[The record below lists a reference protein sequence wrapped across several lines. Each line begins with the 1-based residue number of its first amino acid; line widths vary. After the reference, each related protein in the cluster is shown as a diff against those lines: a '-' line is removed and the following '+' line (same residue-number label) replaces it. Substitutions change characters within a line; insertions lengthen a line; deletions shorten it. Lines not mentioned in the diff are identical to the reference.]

1 MKMPAWSV
9 RIRVHEC
16 GRARD
21 SRSAEVDACE
31 PIDLQKLKTVS
42 ADDVDYTTGKSIED
56 QNLDLKEFDRKYL
69 KDK

>member
-1 MKMPAWSV
+1 M
-9 RIRVHEC
+9 
-16 GRARD
+16 RD